1 MSSWTSSC
9 VLWVQVCSLSLKA
22 FCGAHKFA
30 FMLAWARLLYRYPY
44 FTVALDCMVN
54 GAHGG
59 TH

>member
-1 MSSWTSSC
+1 M
-9 VLWVQVCSLSLKA
+9 SLKA